1 MTFTETA
8 IIKLEQIL
16 GIDNQVLSGNA
27 WAAALTTMLVFI
39 LLAFIAHLIAKGL
52 IKLFTAR
59 FPSVLGNNLVNTV
72 RSPIMW
78 SALVTGMALSLRHF
92 DAPVLLM
99 QRFDS
104 SMLTIMLILWSA
116 CLIKSSRMILKAMS
130 RERKGR
136 SSIIRQQTL
145 PLFENFLFI
154 VILVYATYL
163 LFSAW
168 GIDLTAWIASAGVVG
183 IAIGFAAKDTLANLI
198 SGVFIMADA
207 PYKLG
212 DMVVLETLER
222 GEITHIGLRSTRM
235 FTTDHAEITIP
246 NAVMGNSKVI
256 NESGGYHQKSRIRL
270 PVGVA
275 YGSDVDKVKQVLLD
289 VACGHREVCSL
300 PEHRVR
306 FRVFGTSSLDFELL
320 CWITDPQSRGRII
333 DELNTL
339 IYKAF
344 HENKVEIPYAKQD
357 VYIRSVPHD
366 HSKQTENT

>member
-8 IIKLEQIL
+8 ILKIEQAL
-16 GIDNQVLSGNA
+16 GLQAEALSGDP
-27 WAAALTTMLVFI
+27 WIAAVTTMLVFA
-39 LLAFIAHLIAKGL
+39 LLALFAHLVARGL

-59 FPSVLGNNLVNTV
+59 FPSALGNDLVNSV
-72 RSPIMW
+72 RSPIFW
-78 SALVTGMALSLRHF
+78 SALVTGVALSLRHF
-92 DAPVLLM
+92 DAPKILL

-104 SMLTIMLILWSA
+104 SMLTIMLLVWCICTIHA
-116 CLIKSSRMILKAMS
+116 SRIILKAMS
-130 RERKGR
+130 RERNGK
-136 SSIIRQQTL
+136 SSIISSQTL
-145 PLFENFLFI
+145 PLFQNFSFI
-154 VILVYATYL
+154 IIFVYSTYL

-235 FTTDHAEITIP
+235 LTTDHAEITIP

-275 YGSDVDKVKQVLLD
+275 YGSDVDRVKKILWD
-289 VACGHREVCSL
+289 VAAGHREVCSV

-320 CWITDPQSRGRII
+320 CWITDPQSRGRIV

-344 HENKVEIPYAKQD
+344 QENGVEIPYAKQD
-357 VYIRSVPHD
+357 VYIRSV
-366 HSKQTENT
+366 SREKAK

>member
-8 IIKLEQIL
+8 ILKIE
-16 GIDNQVLSGNA
+16 QVLGLPEPILSSNA
-27 WAAALTTMLVFI
+27 WAAAITTMLVFG
-39 LLAFIAHLIAKGL
+39 LLALFAHLIARGL

-59 FPSVLGNNLVNTV
+59 YPSELGNELVNAV
-72 RSPIMW
+72 RTPILW
-78 SALVTGMALSLRHF
+78 SALVTGIALSLRHF
-92 DAPVLLM
+92 DAPEMLM
-99 QRFDS
+99 HRVDS
-104 SMLTIMLILWSA
+104 SMLTIMLLFWFI
-116 CLIKSSRMILKAMS
+116 CLIHASRVTLKAMS
-130 RERKGR
+130 RERNGK
-136 SSIIRQQTL
+136 SSVIRPQTL
-145 PLFENFLFI
+145 PLLQNFSFI
-154 VILVYATYL
+154 IILVYSTYL

-212 DMVVLETLER
+212 DMVVLETKER

-235 FTTDHAEITIP
+235 LTTDHAEITIP

-270 PVGVA
+270 PVGAA
-275 YGSDVDKVKQVLLD
+275 YGSDVDLVKKVLFD

-306 FRVFGTSSLDFELL
+306 FRVFGASSLDFELL
-320 CWITDPQSRGRII
+320 CWISDPQSRGRIV

-344 HENKVEIPYAKQD
+344 QENNVEIPYSKQD
-357 VYIRSVPHD
+357 IYIRSIPVDKP
-366 HSKQTENT
+366 S

>member
-1 MTFTETA
+1 MTFTEAA
-8 IIKLEQIL
+8 IIKIEQVL
-16 GIDNQVLSGNA
+16 GLQDQVLSGNA
-27 WAAALTTMLVFI
+27 WSAAITTMLVFA
-39 LLAFIAHLIAKGL
+39 LLALFAHLLARGL

-59 FPSVLGNNLVNTV
+59 FPSELGNDLVHSV
-72 RSPIMW
+72 KSPIFW
-78 SALVTGMALSLRHF
+78 SALVTGVALSLRHF
-92 DAPVLLM
+92 DTPKELM

-104 SMLTIMLILWSA
+104 SMLTIMLLVWCI
-116 CLIKSSRMILKAMS
+116 CIIHSSRILLKAMS
-130 RERKGR
+130 RERNGK
-136 SSIIRQQTL
+136 SSIISPQTL
-145 PLFENFLFI
+145 PLFQNFSFI
-154 VILVYATYL
+154 VILVYSTYL

-168 GIDLTAWIASAGVVG
+168 GIDLTAWVASAGVVG

-198 SGVFIMADA
+198 SGVFIMADS

-256 NESGGYHQKSRIRL
+256 NESGGYHQKTRIRL

-275 YGSDVDKVKQVLLD
+275 YGSDIDRVKKVLLE
-289 VACGHREVCSL
+289 VASGHREVCSV

-333 DELNTL
+333 DELNSL

-344 HENKVEIPYAKQD
+344 QEHELEIPYAKQD
-357 VYIRSVPHD
+357 VYIRSVPPEG
-366 HSKQTENT
+366 SS

>member
-8 IIKLEQIL
+8 ILKIEQAL
-16 GIDNQVLSGNA
+16 GLHDQMLTGNA
-27 WAAALTTMLVFI
+27 WTAALTTMLVFAF
-39 LLAFIAHLIAKGL
+39 LALFAHLIAKGL

-59 FPSVLGNNLVNTV
+59 FPSALGNDLVNSV
-72 RSPIMW
+72 RTPIML
-78 SALVTGMALSLRHF
+78 SALVTGIALSLRHF
-92 DAPVLLM
+92 DAPKMLM

-104 SMLTIMLILWSA
+104 SMLTIMLLFWSICVIHA
-116 CLIKSSRMILKAMS
+116 SRSILKAMS

-136 SSIIRQQTL
+136 SSIISPQTL
-145 PLFENFLFI
+145 PLFQNFSFV
-154 VILVYATYL
+154 VIIVYATYL

-256 NESGGYHQKSRIRL
+256 NESGGYHQKSRIRI

-275 YGSDVDKVKQVLLD
+275 YGSNVDQVKSLLLD
-289 VACGHREVCSL
+289 VALGHREVCSL

-320 CWITDPQSRGRII
+320 CWINDPQSRGRII
-333 DELNTL
+333 DELNTV

-344 HENKVEIPYAKQD
+344 QDNGVEIPYAKQD
-357 VYIRSVPHD
+357 VYIRSVPYG
-366 HSKQTENT
+366 Q

>member
-1 MTFTETA
+1 MTFTEAA
-8 IIKLEQIL
+8 IIKIEQTL
-16 GIDNQVLSGNA
+16 GLQDQILSGNA
-27 WAAALTTMLVFI
+27 WAAAITTMLVFA
-39 LLAFIAHLIAKGL
+39 LLALFAHLVARGF

-59 FPSVLGNNLVNTV
+59 FPSELGNNLVNSV
-72 RSPIMW
+72 RSPILW
-78 SALVTGMALSLRHF
+78 SALVTGVALSLRHF
-92 DAPVLLM
+92 DTPKMLM

-104 SMLTIMLILWSA
+104 SMLTIMLLVWCICIVKASQL
-116 CLIKSSRMILKAMS
+116 ILKAMS
-130 RERKGR
+130 RERKGK
-136 SSIIRQQTL
+136 SSIISPQTL
-145 PLFENFLFI
+145 PLFQNFSFI
-154 VILVYATYL
+154 IILVYSTYL

-212 DMVVLETLER
+212 DMVVLETHER

-246 NAVMGNSKVI
+246 NAVMGNSKVV
-256 NESGGYHQKSRIRL
+256 NESGGHHQKSRIRM

-275 YGSDVDKVKQVLLD
+275 YGSDIDQVKRVLLE
-289 VACGHREVCSL
+289 VAAGHREVCSV

-320 CWITDPQSRGRII
+320 CWISDPQSRGRIV

-344 HENKVEIPYAKQD
+344 QENALEIPYAKQD
-357 VYIRSVPHD
+357 VYIRSVPQEK
-366 HSKQTENT
+366 SN